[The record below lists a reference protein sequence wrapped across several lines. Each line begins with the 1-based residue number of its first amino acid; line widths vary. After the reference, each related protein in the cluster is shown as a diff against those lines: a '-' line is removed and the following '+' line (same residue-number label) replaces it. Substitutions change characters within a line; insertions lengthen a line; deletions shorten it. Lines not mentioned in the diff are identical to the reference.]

1 MAPPSRTQ
9 LLTTVQAF
17 LGGGISRDR
26 VRPELNEFD
35 EIYKHVAQ
43 DLGLPTVWR
52 ITSMRIVQFDAAEAT
67 VEIMGRR
74 LHEDHQLLVYAV
86 YDGRWRI
93 ADLGFDGGR
102 LSSRLQP
109 IVVEPAEAEGIK
121 IRAIGLVEPSGE
133 RTVAVTL
140 RNSDRRPWR
149 LRCAGTDGRW
159 GPLRMFAQIGRSRL
173 RRAGAVDYAPGTEHG
188 FAVRVPIDARRLWIK
203 VRPERG
209 LHELLFALSW
219 DGRAAVVERP
229 RRFPLRAA
237 LATTGLAVVAVLI
250 GLTKGPFL
258 GVGLFLL
265 APFNLISTDICV
277 RRLERRLARLRS
289 AG

>member
-1 MAPPSRTQ
+1 MLRGGSAVYPDLGLSCGPTRVDQRRMAPPSRTQ

-149 LRCAGTDGRW
+149 LRCAGT
-159 GPLRMFAQIGRSRL
+159 
-173 RRAGAVDYAPGTEHG
+173 VDYAPGTEHG

-250 GLTKGPFL
+250 G
-258 GVGLFLL
+258 
-265 APFNLISTDICV
+265 
-277 RRLERRLARLRS
+277 
-289 AG
+289 